1 MESGVRGKERKEKYG
16 QLLSSLFT
24 IDPLRLTVLTSRQLL
39 L

>member
-16 QLLSSLFT
+16 KLFSSRLA
-24 IDPLRLTVLTSRQLL
+24 IYPLRLTVLTSLQLL